1 MAQPCNVLSIPS
13 LDVEN
18 LTLIRA
24 SSGACLR
31 GQLRGHGHQVS
42 IKVLTVRPTTESDW
56 TERLKEIAL
65 VCRVRSDRV
74 MVPLGIYRS
83 NLFLGLVSEWMGGGS
98 LRSLLY
104 ECQLFPELPLPLLL
118 RILLDVA
125 EGVCHLHSLTPP
137 LLHQALKSSNVLLD
151 TQNRAKVCD
160 YGLSQWRA
168 WNLQSVPADYSGL
181 CSRDLAYLSPE
192 TLRGEAPSAK
202 GDVYSFAVLMW
213 ETLSRRRPY
222 QDIGQPQDLVSSVQ
236 NGARPDTGEEF
247 IPGAVPQ
254 RNSLIQLMTQ
264 CWHPDPPARPQI
276 RDCVLELRRVV
287 ETFHPDTLSQAALR
301 LKEMKERA
309 LEGCKDQLIHTLQ
322 IEINNLEISCWN
334 PKNAGNKSVPMET
347 VQILTSA
354 PVGPDPRRTSPKT
367 PPVPQMGRGVPMEAA
382 SQRESCSFASSL
394 PSKPACLRGDGGEQ
408 QSSPDRC
415 CPGQSPPPLPLHR
428 TDSFSQPDQC
438 TPAWFPERSCCR
450 ILQDRR
456 GSIVRGMTE
465 GRLNYVL
472 DRLRSRQALAREDYE
487 YITAALTL
495 AARTRCLLDTCL
507 CLGEGTAQLVVQ
519 ALGLGSSRG
528 LCQ

>member
-1 MAQPCNVLSIPS
+1 MAQPCSVLSIPS
-13 LDVEN
+13 LDVVN
-18 LTLIRA
+18 HTLIRT

-31 GQLRGHGHQVS
+31 GELRGHGRQVS
-42 IKVLTVRPTTESDW
+42 IKVLTVRRTTESDW

-65 VCRVRSDRV
+65 VCRVRSDQV

-83 NLFLGLVSEWMGGGS
+83 NLFLGLVSEWMGSCS
-98 LRSLLY
+98 LHSLLH

-181 CSRDLAYLSPE
+181 CSRDVAYLSPE
-192 TLRGEAPSAK
+192 TLRGEAPSAE
-202 GDVYSFAVLMW
+202 GDVYSFAILMW

-236 NGARPDTGEEF
+236 GGARPNTGEAF

-264 CWHPDPPARPQI
+264 CWHPDPQTRPQI

-287 ETFHPDTLSQAALR
+287 ETFHPDTLSQADQQ
-301 LKEMKERA
+301 LKETKERV
-309 LEGCKDQLIHTLQ
+309 LEGCKDQLTHVIQ
-322 IEINNLEISCWN
+322 VEINNLEISSRN
-334 PKNAGNKSVPMET
+334 PKNAGNKFVPTET
-347 VQILTSA
+347 VQMLTSA
-354 PVGPDPRRTSPKT
+354 PVGPDPNRTSPKT
-367 PPVPQMGRGVPMEAA
+367 LTVPQMGRRAPLEAVP
-382 SQRESCSFASSL
+382 QRESCSFASSL
-394 PSKPACLRGDGGEQ
+394 PSMPACPRVDGGER
-408 QSSPDRC
+408 QSSPGIC
-415 CPGQSPPPLPLHR
+415 YAVQSPPPPPLHR
-428 TDSFSQPDQC
+428 TGSFSQPDQC
-438 TPAWFPERSCCR
+438 TLAWFPERSCCR
-450 ILQDRR
+450 ILQARR

-507 CLGEGTAQLVVQ
+507 CLGEGTAHLVVQ
-519 ALGLGSSRG
+519 ALGLGSAGG

>member
-31 GQLRGHGHQVS
+31 GQLRGHGRQVS
-42 IKVLTVRPTTESDW
+42 IKVLTVRRATESDW

-83 NLFLGLVSEWMGGGS
+83 SLFLGLVSEWMGGGC
-98 LRSLLY
+98 LHSLLY
-104 ECQLFPELPLPLLL
+104 ECQLFPELPVPLLL

-181 CSRDLAYLSPE
+181 CSEDLVYLSPE

-236 NGARPDTGEEF
+236 SGARPDTGEQF
-247 IPGAVPQ
+247 IPAAVPQ
-254 RNSLIQLMTQ
+254 RNSLIQLITK
-264 CWHPDPPARPQI
+264 CWHPDPHTRPQI

-287 ETFHPDTLSQAALR
+287 EMFHPDTLSQAALW

-309 LEGCKDQLIHTLQ
+309 LEGCKDQLIHALQ
-322 IEINNLEISCWN
+322 IEINNLEISSRN

-347 VQILTSA
+347 VQMLTSA
-354 PVGPDPRRTSPKT
+354 PVGPDPHRTSPKT
-367 PPVPQMGRGVPMEAA
+367 PPVPQMGRGIPLEAA
-382 SQRESCSFASSL
+382 SQRGSCSFATSL
-394 PSKPACLRGDGGEQ
+394 PSKPACSRVDGRERR
-408 QSSPDRC
+408 SSPGRC
-415 CPGQSPPPLPLHR
+415 CPGQSPPPPPLHQ
-428 TDSFSQPDQC
+428 TVSFSQPEQC
-438 TPAWFPERSCCR
+438 TLAWFPERSCCQ